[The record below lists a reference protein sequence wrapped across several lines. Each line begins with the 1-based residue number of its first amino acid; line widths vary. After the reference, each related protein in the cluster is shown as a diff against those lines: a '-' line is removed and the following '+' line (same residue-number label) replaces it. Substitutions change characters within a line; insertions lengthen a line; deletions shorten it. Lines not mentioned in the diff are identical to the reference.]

1 MKIFYSLIGLLF
13 CVYSSCSGQ
22 SFTDTAYKE
31 FKNLSYLEGGSE
43 LQQLNLL
50 IPEGAGPHPLF
61 IWIGGGAWSFV
72 DRHVEMDFARQLAKQ
87 GIAVASVGHRLSPAV
102 WQDPPKTT
110 GISHPAHIR
119 DIAQAFVWLHENAAT
134 YGYDK
139 ESIFI
144 GGFSSGAHLAA
155 LLTMDGRYLENLG
168 SSQEHIKGV
177 IPIGGAFDI
186 MHYREY
192 LANSGQPH
200 LAEQHVDAVFGAT
213 KEAHIDASPSTY
225 IEHLKTPMLLISD
238 NSLYAY
244 TKVFEEQLKEAEYT
258 DCDIIHISR
267 YGHGPLWKHLSFDE
281 KSEYRDIMVN
291 FIKRRT
297 SVEKNG

>member
-1 MKIFYSLIGLLF
+1 MLAGLLF
-13 CVYSSCSGQ
+13 CFYGISLAQ
-22 SFTDTAYKE
+22 SPVDTAYKE
-31 FKNLSYLEGGSE
+31 FKNLPYLENGSE

-50 IPEGAGPHPLF
+50 VPEREGAKPLF

-72 DRHVEMDFARQLAKQ
+72 DRHIEMDFARQLARQ
-87 GIAVASVGHRLSPAV
+87 GIAVASVGHRLSPAI

-110 GISHPAHIR
+110 GISHPAHIE
-119 DIAQAFVWLHENAAT
+119 DIAQAFVWLYEHAST
-134 YGYDK
+134 YGYD
-139 ESIFI
+139 ESSIFI

-155 LLTMDGRYLENLG
+155 LLTMDGRYLEKLG
-168 SSQEHIKGV
+168 SSKDYIKGV

-186 MHYREY
+186 RHYREF

-200 LAEQHVDAVFGAT
+200 LAEEHVDAVFGAT
-213 KEAHIDASPSTY
+213 EEAHIDASPSTY
-225 IEHLKTPMLLISD
+225 IEHLATPMLLISD

-258 DCDIIHISR
+258 DCDIVHISR

-281 KSEYRDIMVN
+281 KSEYRDLMIN
-291 FIKRRT
+291 FIMKRT
-297 SVEKNG
+297 STENNG